1 MGRIV
6 EIDGSMGEG
15 GGQILRTALALSAI
29 TGIPIRIFNI
39 RAKRKN
45 PGLRPQ
51 HLTAVKAIATLSGGR
66 VKGGYVGSRELYFEP
81 GTIRGGVYEFDV
93 GTAGSISLVLQ
104 ALLPVMAYAD
114 GPVRV
119 RIKGGT
125 DVPMAP
131 TIDFLRLVLGWHL
144 SAIGYDVEIRVERR
158 GHYPR
163 GGGIVEAYVND
174 PPRGFKA
181 RDYLVRGELLRI
193 GGRSH
198 AVKLPRHV
206 AERQAQ
212 AAIDVIKRE
221 LGSVDVGIEVE
232 WYPPLRDPH
241 LGPGS
246 GITLY
251 AAFKNTILGSD
262 ALGARGKRAETVG
275 EEAARKL
282 IEDIKTGASLDR
294 HMSDMIIPY
303 LALADRESRIWG
315 AKLTLHALTVLE
327 LIKFIVLGYS
337 YTLEKG
343 REGENFMVIIK
354 PGSIPP

>member
-1 MGRIV
+1 MSRLV

-29 TGIPIRIFNI
+29 VGVPIRIFNI

-51 HLTAVKAIATLSGGR
+51 HLTAVKAIASLSRGR
-66 VKGGYVGSRELYFEP
+66 VRGAYVGSRELYFEP
-81 GTIRGGVYEFDV
+81 GAIKGGVYEFDV

-114 GPVRV
+114 GPVKV

-131 TIDFLRLVLGWHL
+131 TIDFLRLVLKWHL
-144 SAIGYDVEIRVERR
+144 SAIGYNVEIKVERR

-163 GGGIVEAYVND
+163 GGGIVEAVVDD
-174 PPRGFKA
+174 PPKGFKA
-181 RDYLVRGELLRI
+181 RDYLVRGKLLKI

-198 AVKLPRHV
+198 AVRLPKHV
-206 AERQAQ
+206 AERQAR
-212 AAIDVIKRE
+212 AAVEVIKKELGTIDV
-221 LGSVDVGIEVE
+221 DVEIE
-232 WYPPLRDPH
+232 WYPPQKDPH

-246 GITLY
+246 GVTLY
-251 AAFKNTILGSD
+251 AVFENTILGSD
-262 ALGARGKRAETVG
+262 ALGAKGKRAEVVG

-282 IEDIKTGASLDR
+282 LEDIKTGASLDR

-315 AKLTLHALTVLE
+315 AKLTLHALTVFE
-327 LIKFIVLGYS
+327 LIKFIIPDYS
-337 YTLEKG
+337 YSIERGK
-343 REGENFMVIIK
+343 EGESFIAIIK
-354 PGSIPP
+354 PGSILP